1 MRSPIR
7 NATFKSI
14 QELRIRVLG
23 RIAPLLLMFYAIT
36 YWCFHENNAARV
48 CFFASLVSTLPIF
61 VPFLRNSV
69 LALTNFLLFVGN
81 ITVLMVGVYLGPYGI
96 VLAPWCIMPYV
107 IPLIIR
113 DRNTK
118 LFWWTLTSVTLI
130 PVSIHFLS
138 DYNPS
143 HFNVSTFYKWALVS
157 FFGLIILSITLIKLS
172 MEIAGRFQKNL
183 IESEHSTKI
192 LLSCLIH
199 DMNNSLSM
207 IQFSE
212 EMITAHKNQLQSLPA
227 MAVTSLSR
235 GIEKAFT
242 LVRQVSDMHR
252 IRAGLTA
259 LNRENCCLKDIIS
272 ETLEAMRLMIE
283 AKNLQITF
291 SAEERGEQVW
301 TNPGILKINIL
312 ENIISNAIKFSHSGG
327 EIKIKLDRIAN
338 SYWITIRDYGV
349 GMETGKPLK
358 REAGGGVLSTPGTQ
372 GEMGAGLGMSIM
384 KYFSDFIG
392 VHIHMRSWVVEKAG
406 ERPGTEFKIE
416 IPILEKEEEAENP
429 QNRVSN

>member
-1 MRSPIR
+1 
-7 NATFKSI
+7 
-14 QELRIRVLG
+14 
-23 RIAPLLLMFYAIT
+23 MFYAIT
-36 YWCFHENNAARV
+36 SWCFHEINAARF
-48 CFFASLVSTLPIF
+48 CFFASLVSTLPVF

-81 ITVLMVGVYLGPYGI
+81 ITVFMVGVYLGPYGV

-118 LFWWTLTSVTLI
+118 LFWWTLTSVALI
-130 PVSIHFLS
+130 PVSIHFLY

-143 HFNVSTFYKWALVS
+143 HFNLSTFYKWALVS
-157 FFGLIILSITLIKLS
+157 FFGLIIMSIMLIKLS
-172 MEIAGRFQKNL
+172 IEIAGRFQKNL
-183 IESEHSTKI
+183 IESEHSTNI

-199 DMNNSLSM
+199 DMNNSLSL

-212 EMITAHKNQLQSLPA
+212 EMITAHKDHVKPIPA
-227 MAVTSLSR
+227 LAVKSLSR
-235 GIEKAFT
+235 GIKKAFV
-242 LVRQVSDMHR
+242 LVKQVSDMQR
-252 IRAGLTA
+252 IRAGLAA
-259 LNRENCCLKDIIS
+259 LDRENCCLKDLIS
-272 ETLEAMRLMIE
+272 DTLEAMRLLIE

-291 SAEERGEQVW
+291 CAEERGEQVW

-327 EIKIKLDRIAN
+327 EIKITLVRIAD

-358 REAGGGVLSTPGTQ
+358 RGSSGEAHSTPGTL

-392 VHIHMRSWVVEKAG
+392 VPIHMRSWAVEKEG

-416 IPILEKEEEAENP
+416 IPILEKEEEAEKP